1 MLSLH
6 KQLLNMGLHQ
16 RSHNSPM
23 SVLSH
28 LRRLLYISSLLLSSQ
43 LLGVAQEQRVD
54 MPFLTMNTLDTAILR
69 IDYRY
74 QFKDGSRSVSNQMT
88 LLVGECVQ
96 SFQGTANFYTDS
108 LGVALENKRYPSQFL
123 YEKFNRLPKGMS
135 NINWQVYTNY
145 PQGKVSIT
153 DRVLM
158 DHYLSVEPL
167 EKPQWTIKQDS
178 VRNIMGYQCKLG
190 VSNLYGRLWYA
201 WYTEDIAY
209 STGPWILRGLPGLI
223 VQAYDS
229 EHLHDFLLLSIAE
242 WKHPIAFRESTYFK
256 YPRERVIREYMK
268 YASDPGRAFQST
280 GLATPLGG
288 KKDTPPIKRT
298 IPYVPLRRVTP

>member
-1 MLSLH
+1 MRPYLFF
-6 KQLLNMGLHQ
+6 LLCLLLAVHSAPAQ
-16 RSHNSPM
+16 RKVRAMP
-23 SVLSH
+23 
-28 LRRLLYISSLLLSSQ
+28 YLLLS
-43 LLGVAQEQRVD
+43 V
-54 MPFLTMNTLDTAILR
+54 LDTASLQAT
-69 IDYRY
+69 YSY
-74 QFKDGSRSVSNQMT
+74 TCKYPEQKQVHLMS
-88 LLVGECVQ
+88 LLIGEQVQ
-96 SFQGTANFYTDS
+96 LFQGMDEYYQDS
-108 LGVALENKRYPSQFL
+108 LGLVLENKAYDTHWINQQSN
-123 YEKFNRLPKGMS
+123 KLPKGAS
-135 NINWQVYTNY
+135 TILWQVYTNY
-145 PQGKVSIT
+145 PYGKVSIT

-158 DHYLSVEPL
+158 DHYLSIEPL
-167 EKPQWTIKQDS
+167 EEPQWTIKQDS

-242 WKHPIAFRESTYFK
+242 RKHPIAFRESTYFK

-280 GLATPLGG
+280 GLAAPLGG